1 LLGEADARF
10 ILGPLVP
17 TLVVAMLGLVG
28 VLSAATI
35 SSYSQWRASKLQSRE
50 LSDAQIMGRK
60 FVVTK
65 LYVSR
70 FEARI
75 FSDYRERRWTLQ
87 GSPRDSLDFDEA
99 RRWMQKSEDFAIEI
113 AKAHREL
120 FESIGVA
127 KASFKRNP
135 ELDALTKRVFEFRTP
150 AIRLNRARCESSSR
164 TIPSLRKGPEVRSLQ
179 FLVCPYKESHEW
191 RQQKSVGRTSQTQ
204 EP

>member
-1 LLGEADARF
+1 MLGEADARF

-150 AIRLNRARCESSSR
+150 AIRLNRARCESSSLEHSSH
-164 TIPSLRKGPEVRSLQ
+164 TSPVPA
-179 FLVCPYKESHEW
+179 LVSFPLSSRCTT
-191 RQQKSVGRTSQTQ
+191 SVKQTTAASS
-204 EP
+204 